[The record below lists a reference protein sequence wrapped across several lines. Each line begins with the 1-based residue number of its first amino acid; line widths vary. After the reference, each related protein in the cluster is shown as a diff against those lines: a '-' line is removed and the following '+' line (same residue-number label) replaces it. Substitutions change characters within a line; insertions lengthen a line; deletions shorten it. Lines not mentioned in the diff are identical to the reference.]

1 MKRAFKSTTKTT
13 DNANKIKHYRPQ
25 NNKQTYFFD
34 RDRHRINTDTEENTK
49 CKTNLRTF
57 LTNKKQQTN
66 ILDKLEQTL

>member
-34 RDRHRINTDTEENTK
+34 RINTDTEENTK